1 MFTRFRHLLKRPRPG
16 FTLVEVII
24 AMAMVAVIAGAITFT
39 ILAKIAEAKIQR
51 GVDEVAT
58 LEKGVASWVY
68 RTGSSAYTNLKLSDP
83 NSTTDMVDV
92 SAVPA
97 ALAGATANPWGG
109 SYDVQGTGA
118 NSFQITATNV
128 PANAVGA
135 FQGAFGSRATVTHNP
150 ATNNTLTL
158 AFSE

>member
-1 MFTRFRHLLKRPRPG
+1 MFTRFHQKLQRTRPG

-58 LEKGVASWVY
+58 LEKGV
-68 RTGSSAYTNLKLSDP
+68 
-83 NSTTDMVDV
+83 
-92 SAVPA
+92 
-97 ALAGATANPWGG
+97 
-109 SYDVQGTGA
+109 
-118 NSFQITATNV
+118 
-128 PANAVGA
+128 
-135 FQGAFGSRATVTHNP
+135 
-150 ATNNTLTL
+150 LTL